1 MQQLSLYS
9 FIIFHSILLCNEFN
23 YKINMFGIN
32 MADCKVVYSDTVLNN
47 QDALKVQY
55 SVKTNQ
61 LINRIFKVNNE
72 YTIILNRNTYNQLYY
87 KKNTYQP
94 NITNTI
100 ETEIIDD
107 SIKYKNSN
115 IIISPS
121 DKNIFSILSIIQN
134 NELSKLSE
142 IDVIEREG
150 KYYHFNYNLLTDNKI
165 SIEFSEL
172 NVMNKGLIKHTD
184 IFLWGLFKDNSQN
197 IIILDQNKNHIE
209 QCIFQSGIIKITATF
224 QK

>member
-1 MQQLSLYS
+1 MQQLSLYC
-9 FIIFHSILLCNEFN
+9 FIIFYSILLCNEFN

-32 MADCKVVYSDTVLNN
+32 MANCKVVYSDTVLNN

-72 YTIILNRNTYNQLYY
+72 YTIILNRNAYNQLYY
-87 KKNTYQP
+87 QKNTYQP
-94 NITNTI
+94 HIKNTI
-100 ETEIIDD
+100 ETEIIGDN
-107 SIKYKNSN
+107 IKYKNSN
-115 IIISPS
+115 IIINPS

-142 IDVIEREG
+142 IEVIEREG

-165 SIEFSEL
+165 SIEFNEL
-172 NVMNKGLIKHTD
+172 NVMNTGLIEHTD

-209 QCIFQSGIIKITATF
+209 QCIFQHGIIKITATL

>member
-1 MQQLSLYS
+1 
-9 FIIFHSILLCNEFN
+9 
-23 YKINMFGIN
+23 MFGIN
-32 MADCKVVYSDTVLNN
+32 MANCKVVYSDTVLNN

-87 KKNTYQP
+87 QKNTYQP
-94 NITNTI
+94 RIKNTI
-100 ETEIIDD
+100 ETEIIGDN
-107 SIKYKNSN
+107 IKYKNSN
-115 IIISPS
+115 IIINPS

-142 IDVIEREG
+142 IEVIEREG

-165 SIEFSEL
+165 SIEFNEL
-172 NVMNKGLIKHTD
+172 NVMNTGLIEHTD

-209 QCIFQSGIIKITATF
+209 QCIFQNGIIKITATF